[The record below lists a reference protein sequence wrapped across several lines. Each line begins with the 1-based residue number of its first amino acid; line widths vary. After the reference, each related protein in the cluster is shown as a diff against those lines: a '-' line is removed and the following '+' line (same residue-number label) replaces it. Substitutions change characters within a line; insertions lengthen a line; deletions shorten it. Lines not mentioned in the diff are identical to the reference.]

1 MHDSPPPYPGI
12 NPTYPN
18 QPNGFTAPQQSPHM
32 GFQGNPGMPPSY
44 PQAPGTAA
52 GGFQQASGGYPA
64 APGPSYPTLPANG
77 FMPGPSAPPS
87 SSKSFIHFSTNV
99 SQRLTSIS
107 SDKGTRSSFVGLL
120 RPPSPELGFRPAASV
135 LRKSSSV
142 LRVGSQEAAVEN

>member
-18 QPNGFTAPQQSPHM
+18 QPNGFTAPQQPPHM

-87 SSKSFIHFSTNV
+87 SSKSFNPFNRNI
-99 SQRLTSIS
+99 SQRLTLFPVT
-107 SDKGTRSSFVGLL
+107 K
-120 RPPSPELGFRPAASV
+120 E
-135 LRKSSSV
+135 
-142 LRVGSQEAAVEN
+142 QEAASSAYYDPRAPNSAFVQQPQFYENPPAYSELDHKKQQ